1 MCAATIQSMSRQA
14 EPKEQVLCDHC
25 KLIVPAGLV
34 EPDAEFQFCC
44 NGCKSVWN
52 VLHGAGLEGYYSV
65 RDAIDPD
72 AQAVSS
78 TQGTYEELD
87 DPAFQATCVENLP
100 GGYAQAE
107 LLLEGMHCAACV
119 WLVERLPKV
128 LDGVVESRAN
138 IRRRTTIVRYQPDRV
153 KLSAIARGFDRL
165 GYAAHPARGAAA
177 REARV
182 HEDRRFLIR
191 VGAAGAIAGNVMLL
205 AIALHGGALDGMSDV
220 WKNTFRWYSM
230 ALGLLSLAWPGRV
243 FFVGALAALRTK
255 VAHLDVPIALAL
267 AVGGILGAYN
277 TIAGRGEIY
286 FDSLSVLVFFLL
298 VGRWIQ
304 HRQQRNASDHVEL
317 MLTLTP
323 TSAVRINDDG
333 SKDRV
338 PIEAVEVG
346 MLVEVLAGGSLPA
359 DGRIEFGETN
369 LDTAMITGESRPV
382 PSKVGDEVL
391 AGATNLRSPIHVRV
405 SAVGDSTRVG
415 RLMRLVASASAD
427 KAPIVQFADR
437 IAARFVLI
445 VIGLALITLV
455 YWASIEG
462 LASGIEYATA
472 LLIVTCPCALGL
484 ATPMAMS
491 IAMGRAAKAGI
502 LVKSAAAIESM
513 SKPGRMILDKTGT
526 ITQGKTRVVR
536 TLFDQQC
543 DPELLRMAGAIE
555 QHSNHPLARAIV
567 DAAEVERGS
576 QPLQNATNIQQAI
589 GEGISGQVDACEVHI
604 GSPSFIE
611 SQFAFSPET
620 RTAIESVISDGLSPI
635 VIWARSNGTD
645 RLGVLGIGDPIR
657 EEAAASVRWLAN
669 AGWDLSLCS
678 GDHPQIVAAVA
689 KAVGIPD
696 ASGGV
701 APEAKA
707 QRVRDLQS
715 ESDRPVVMVGD
726 GVNDAAALASAEV
739 GIAVQGGA
747 EASLEAADIYLTT
760 PGVAPLVALASLGS
774 HTMRTIRMSLIFSIA
789 YNALMAG
796 LAMSGMINALI
807 AAVIMPISSLTVVA
821 MSSRKW
827 KAPDMAHTQA
837 LESQTLS
844 EAH

>member
-34 EPDAEFQFCC
+34 EPGAEFQFCC

-52 VLHGAGLEGYYSV
+52 VLHGAGLDGYYSV

-177 REARV
+177 RAARV

-220 WKNTFRWYSM
+220 WKSTFRWYSM

-243 FFVGALAALRTK
+243 FFVGAIAALRTK

-267 AVGGILGAYN
+267 AVGGIWGAYN

-359 DGRIEFGETN
+359 DGRIEFGQTN
-369 LDTAMITGESRPV
+369 LDTALITGESRPV
-382 PSKVGDEVL
+382 PAKVGDEVL

-445 VIGLALITLV
+445 VIGLALITLI
-455 YWASIEG
+455 YWASVEG
-462 LASGIEYATA
+462 IASGIEYATA

-513 SKPGRMILDKTGT
+513 SKPGCMILDKTGT

-536 TLFDQQC
+536 TIE
-543 DPELLRMAGAIE
+543 DPELLSMAGAIE

-567 DAAEVERGS
+567 EAAELERGS
-576 QPLQNATNIQQAI
+576 QPLQNATEIEQTI
-589 GEGISGQVDACEVHI
+589 GEGISGVVDQQRVHI
-604 GSPSFIE
+604 GSPAYIE
-611 SQFAFSPET
+611 SQHMLDPET
-620 RTAIESVISDGLSPI
+620 RAAIESVISDGLSPI
-635 VIWARSNGTD
+635 VIWARSNSTD
-645 RLGVLGIGDPIR
+645 RLGVLGIGDPVR
-657 EEAAASVRWLAN
+657 DEASDSVRWLAE

-678 GDHPQIVAAVA
+678 GDHPQIVEAVA
-689 KAVGIPD
+689 KSVGISD

-707 QRVRDLQS
+707 QRVRDLQTTAH
-715 ESDRPVVMVGD
+715 RPVVMVGD

-821 MSSRKW
+821 MSTRKW

-837 LESQTLS
+837 MDHPNQN
-844 EAH
+844 EAR